1 MMLYM
6 LVERKQLGVGRRVVG
21 LEEGEIEVVLVDG
34 YVENK
39 TDSAHSN

>member
-1 MMLYM
+1 MMLYVF
-6 LVERKQLGVGRRVVG
+6 VERKQLSVGWRVVG
-21 LEEGEIEVVLVDG
+21 LKEGEIEVMLVDG

>member
-1 MMLYM
+1 MVLYM
-6 LVERKQLGVGRRVVG
+6 LVERKKFSVGRRVVG
-21 LEEGEIEVVLVDG
+21 LEEGEIEVVLIDG